1 MDLDADDGSQSD
13 MLYVENGT
21 SDKQTLAIKNISTLD
36 KEMEPGDAVR
46 FATVKN
52 PGFGFGS
59 GTLVA
64 ALSSGIYNNLY
75 KTEYRSLSSDALNTA
90 AYNNDRNGGSTYSV
104 SQEVGPLNFAKP
116 GTENVEALYNGDSA
130 VNIYVVKSRE
140 HNEGAKTPSRLADLS
155 WRYLTD
161 WIPLPIE
168 AVTRS
173 TSRRTLTKG
182 LGFVSVTAILAL
194 MGRVNLTATP
204 MNLAIQQSYGT
215 RSLISIV

>member
-1 MDLDADDGSQSD
+1 MPMTAVKAICSTSR
-13 MLYVENGT
+13 NGT

-116 GTENVEALYNGDSA
+116 GTEMWKPSIMGTAPS
-130 VNIYVVKSRE
+130 ISMSSR
-140 HNEGAKTPSRLADLS
+140 AA
-155 WRYLTD
+155 
-161 WIPLPIE
+161 
-168 AVTRS
+168 S
-173 TSRRTLTKG
+173 TMKAQRHPP
-182 LGFVSVTAILAL
+182 V
-194 MGRVNLTATP
+194 
-204 MNLAIQQSYGT
+204 
-215 RSLISIV
+215 